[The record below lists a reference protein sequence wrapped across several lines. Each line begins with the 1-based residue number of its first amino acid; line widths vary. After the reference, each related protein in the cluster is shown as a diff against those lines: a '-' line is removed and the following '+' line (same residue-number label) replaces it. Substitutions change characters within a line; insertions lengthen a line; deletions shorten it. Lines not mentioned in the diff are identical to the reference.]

1 MKKILLSLV
10 VGLVVL
16 SAGYVQA
23 ATETYQLDPAHTN
36 LGFKIKH
43 LGISWVSGSF
53 KKFEGTVVVDTDTP
67 ANSKIKVTVEANSV
81 DTGNTKRDTHLNS
94 PDFFDTAK
102 FPTLSFESTKLTDK
116 GQGVFEVEGNF
127 TLHGVTK
134 PVTITL
140 NTAGPAAMQGQTRR
154 GGDTEFTIKRSDYGM
169 DKMVGPVGDEVKISL
184 SFEAIKQ

>member
-1 MKKILLSLV
+1 MKKFLLSLV

-140 NTAGPAAMQGQTRR
+140 NTAGPVSMQNQTHR